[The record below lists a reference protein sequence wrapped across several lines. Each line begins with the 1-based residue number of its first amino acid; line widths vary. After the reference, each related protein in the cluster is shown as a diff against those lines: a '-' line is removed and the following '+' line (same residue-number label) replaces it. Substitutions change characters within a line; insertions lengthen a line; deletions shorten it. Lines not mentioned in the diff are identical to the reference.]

1 MRRAAR
7 RPCSSPPAGCACV
20 FPDCPTAMIRTYAL
34 AFRSGAA
41 SDLRIEIG
49 RYRRSHIGS
58 DGLCVAESRRG
69 DETKVTTGYADLYLD
84 SQSKAVKNA
93 RRSGTQVTKKTFV
106 CNPAGVQT
114 A

>member
-1 MRRAAR
+1 
-7 RPCSSPPAGCACV
+7 
-20 FPDCPTAMIRTYAL
+20 
-34 AFRSGAA
+34 
-41 SDLRIEIG
+41 
-49 RYRRSHIGS
+49 
-58 DGLCVAESRRG
+58 VAESRRG